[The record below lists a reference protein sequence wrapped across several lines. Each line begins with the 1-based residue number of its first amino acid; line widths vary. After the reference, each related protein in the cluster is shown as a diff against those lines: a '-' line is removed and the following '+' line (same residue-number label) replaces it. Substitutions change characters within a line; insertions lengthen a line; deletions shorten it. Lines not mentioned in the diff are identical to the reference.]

1 MLNGKCFIYCGK
13 AQSNKNTSQH
23 DKKIS
28 LLAGNNLF
36 GYLQTPAAKSGQ
48 LVANLVLL
56 PFSKGRTGNKIKWW
70 YSRSVR
76 HTQDRGIGV
85 QHANHSSTLPRLP
98 APQTV
103 LIGRIVY

>member
-1 MLNGKCFIYCGK
+1 MI
-13 AQSNKNTSQH
+13 KNL
-23 DKKIS
+23 

-48 LVANLVLL
+48 LLANLVPRTLL

-85 QHANHSSTLPRLP
+85 RHTNHSSTLPHLP
-98 APQTV
+98 APETV
-103 LIGRIVY
+103 HIGRIVY